1 MIFTLS
7 KNTIKEKRCR
17 RYSPFCLLPCFYD
30 RGVAG
35 LRFPLANCLV
45 IVVSTKSLKLF
56 RKLGLSVLLSCVAE
70 HTVDENEKLQL
81 KPLKSFWGIYYLGP
95 WGIHLSQ
102 VWPGN
107 AIAVLFINDSWDT
120 IFTILTFLLAR
131 GKYICDLVSI
141 VITSRSLR
149 IHISK

>member
-1 MIFTLS
+1 M
-7 KNTIKEKRCR
+7 
-17 RYSPFCLLPCFYD
+17 
-30 RGVAG
+30 
-35 LRFPLANCLV
+35 
-45 IVVSTKSLKLF
+45 
-56 RKLGLSVLLSCVAE
+56 LLSCVAE
-70 HTVDENEKLQL
+70 HTVDENERLQL

-107 AIAVLFINDSWDT
+107 AIAVLFTNDSWDT

-131 GKYICDLVSI
+131 AKYICDLVSI